1 MFLRRKTNQG
11 ENKKPKYFFQK
22 KGWRITFL
30 VLLVILIVAGSY
42 FAYLYASGK
51 RIFDPNNLTG
61 SPFFAKG
68 SNYQLR
74 GEGDGRIN
82 ILVMGKGGAGHDGGG
97 LTDSMMVVSV
107 NPVDKTAAML
117 SIPRD
122 LYVPVPNSKKYVKIN
137 EIFQAGDKEK
147 RGGGPALVKQAVG
160 DILDLPIH
168 YYVAVDFYGFKK
180 LVDQIGGIDVYVDK
194 NLSDPFYPDQNMQ
207 GYDPFYIKAG
217 QKRLDGE
224 TALKYARSRY
234 GSAGGDF
241 DRALRQQKVLSA
253 VKDKIMN
260 LGFLAN
266 PKKLVDLINIIGD
279 HVRTD
284 FTPNEVYA
292 MAKMLKDVDTSKIIS
307 KVLTTGSDGELV
319 DAYINCDVKCVY
331 ISKPKTGNWEQIQRV
346 AHELFT
352 DPDLV
357 KEDAKIEV
365 LNGSSKAGLASQLAD
380 VLKSYSYKVVNVDTA
395 KSKYPKTVIYDYS
408 NGSKSITLKFLA
420 KRLSADIIK
429 QTPTGNNVDI
439 SIIVGEDYKGFNK
452 NP

>member
-30 VLLVILIVAGSY
+30 ILLVILIVAGSY
-42 FAYLYASGK
+42 FAYLYASGRK
-51 RIFDPNNLTG
+51 VFDPNNLTG
-61 SPFFAKG
+61 SPFFARG
-68 SNYQLR
+68 NNFELR

-82 ILVMGKGGAGHDGGG
+82 ILFMGMGGSGHPGGQ
-97 LTDSMMVVSV
+97 LTDSVMVLSI
-107 NPVDKTAAML
+107 NPVDKTMAML

-122 LYVPVPNSKKYVKIN
+122 LYVPVPNSKNYVKIN
-137 EIFQAGDKEK
+137 EIYSIGEQNKKGD
-147 RGGGPALVKQAVG
+147 GPALAKETVSK
-160 DILDLPIH
+160 ILDLPIH
-168 YYVAVDFYGFKK
+168 YYVTADFYGFKK
-180 LVDQIGGIDVYVDK
+180 FINQLGGIDVYVDK
-194 NLSDPFYPDQNMQ
+194 NLSDPFYPDQNMK

-217 QKRLDGE
+217 QKHLDGE
-224 TALKYARSRY
+224 TALKYARSRETT
-234 GSAGGDF
+234 SDF
-241 DRALRQQKVLSA
+241 DRALRQQKVLAA
-253 VKDKIMN
+253 VREKTMS

-266 PKKLVDLINIIGD
+266 PKKISDLVNIIGD

-284 FTPNEVYA
+284 FTPNETYA
-292 MAKMLKDVDTSKIIS
+292 MAKMMKDVDTSKIIS
-307 KVLTTGSDGELV
+307 KVLTNGPDGELI
-319 DAYINCDVKCVY
+319 DSSSNGTYTLR
-331 ISKPKTGNWEQIQRV
+331 PKGGNWDIVQRV

-357 KEDAKIEV
+357 KEDARIEV
-365 LNGSSKAGLASQLAD
+365 LNGSSKAGLGSQLAD
-380 VLKSYSYKVVNVDTA
+380 VLKSYSYKVVNIDTA

-420 KRLSADIIK
+420 KRLSADVIK
-429 QTPTGNNVDI
+429 KTPTGNDVDI